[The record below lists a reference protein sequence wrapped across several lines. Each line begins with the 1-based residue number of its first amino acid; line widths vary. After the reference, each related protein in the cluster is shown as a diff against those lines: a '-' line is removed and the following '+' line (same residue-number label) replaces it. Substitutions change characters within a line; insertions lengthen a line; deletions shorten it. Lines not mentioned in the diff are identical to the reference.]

1 MTARSGA
8 VHGWEIM
15 AFEMARLAQ
24 RDGSWGVIASLAA
37 SDGSAAHETPRKL
50 VARDVVARDFA
61 DTVHA
66 LCMLHGRQ
74 PGLIEHALHRNAQP
88 LAQEWLIEASA
99 AFTVERNYLASLVAI
114 AGHAPSTPG
123 QAESEAAI
131 LGQRHA
137 LEMLAQSERAGCAT
151 GAVVALLLDWAT
163 IRRTLDVAAERFGLA
178 PPPLD
183 LPIDAEI
190 ETVVMSLGGAPGVE
204 RAMAFGAQQ
213 LLAQHRGL
221 WNLLDARASAR
232 GKL

>member
-1 MTARSGA
+1 
-8 VHGWEIM
+8 M
-15 AFEMARLAQ
+15 AFEMARLA
-24 RDGSWGVIASLAA
+24 RNDGSWGVIASIAA
-37 SDGSAAHETPRKL
+37 NDGSAAHEIPRKL
-50 VARDVVARDFA
+50 AARDVVARDFS

-66 LCMLHGRQ
+66 LCMLHGQQ
-74 PGLIEHALHRNAQP
+74 PGLIEHALRRNAQP
-88 LAQEWLIEASA
+88 LAQDWLREASE
-99 AFTVERNYLASLVAI
+99 AFTVERHYLAQLVAA

-131 LGQRHA
+131 IGQHHA

-151 GAVVALLLDWAT
+151 GAVVALLLDWT
-163 IRRTLDVAAERFGLA
+163 VIRRTLDAAAERFGVT
-178 PPPLD
+178 PPPLV

-190 ETVVMSLGGAPGVE
+190 ETMVMSLGGSPGVE

-232 GKL
+232 GRL